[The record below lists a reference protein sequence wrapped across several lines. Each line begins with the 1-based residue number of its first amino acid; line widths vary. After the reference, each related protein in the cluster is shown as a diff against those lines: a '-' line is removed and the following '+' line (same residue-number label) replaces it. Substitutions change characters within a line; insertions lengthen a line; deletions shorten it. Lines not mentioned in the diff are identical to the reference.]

1 MSLHFEQTEF
11 ANKCQ
16 VLRMRLRFRK
26 ILFLLREAP
35 KDYWLGFKRGDSQSD
50 IDALRLSSSVR

>member
-1 MSLHFEQTEF
+1 LRINAGFED
-11 ANKCQ
+11 ALALPKNS
-16 VLRMRLRFRK
+16 
-26 ILFLLREAP
+26 FLLREAP